1 MERPAEPAADEM
13 AGNPHD
19 RRMTGLKSAE
29 AEPDVGPLEEIEM
42 GGDTEPVD
50 RKIHDLN
57 RDSRRAALPQG
68 GTHLDVD
75 TL

>member
-19 RRMTGLKSAE
+19 RRMAGLKSAE
-29 AEPDVGPLEEIEM
+29 AKPDVGPLKEIEM

-57 RDSRRAALPQG
+57 
-68 GTHLDVD
+68 
-75 TL
+75 